1 MLAPE
6 ELLGFRLLLGYGLFS
21 GRRVKPQKQ
30 TEPAVLMEI
39 APDHLPRH
47 NLDESLKTRWLPR
60 RSSFAD
66 DTISI
71 AVSGTRDHCLRE
83 PASLARTP
91 LHP

>member
-1 MLAPE
+1 MAYLAVGVSSPKSKRNP
-6 ELLGFRLLLGYGLFS
+6 LS
-21 GRRVKPQKQ
+21 SW
-30 TEPAVLMEI
+30 EI
-39 APDHLPRH
+39 APDHLLH
-47 NLDESLKTRWLPR
+47 YNLDESLKTRWLPR

-83 PASLARTP
+83 PASLARAP